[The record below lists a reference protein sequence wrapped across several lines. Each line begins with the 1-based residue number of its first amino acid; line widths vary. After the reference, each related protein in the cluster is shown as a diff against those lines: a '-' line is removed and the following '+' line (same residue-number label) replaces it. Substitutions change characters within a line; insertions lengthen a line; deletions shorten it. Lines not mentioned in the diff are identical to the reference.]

1 MQKHLQILYKSIRL
15 KVQIKGVQNMEK
27 LLDLAVQYD
36 GVKTKILPNGMQF
49 KKDKK
54 SVTYCPFTGTV
65 VSDEKG
71 KIKVHKRAGMELLK
85 KELHAAF
92 YQPVDLY
99 GTCGASK
106 PDMRKK
112 EYLIK
117 DCDNHYWLATDELSL
132 VGIAAENIIEV
143 PEGAEQLIELQH
155 FHGELRFVKKDKDL
169 FYLKAAHTNE
179 CWYGGK
185 ETVRNL
191 VGGFISL
198 WQRPALKSEYLVD
211 IRGKWE
217 LQLLTDDT
225 PESETC
231 LRVPDGAVKAYRN
244 NSGTVNFVNSDDD
257 YMNGV
262 TKGQWI
268 STHRG
273 KHETCGHVLLWQR
286 MESTSDLPFTT
297 PELSEEYQALCDRVE
312 AIDKE
317 AARYM
322 REEAPMLDS
331 FNNDGPLIESFNWEE
346 PPHGYNYW
354 SKLEKALLEPSSYNH
369 IGEKQEAPCAA
380 IGGKVAATLDEREHQ
395 YGSFEKVAATTVQLM
410 AIIGS
415 GESASKLSDS
425 QNEALHMICSKI
437 ARIVNGDVKYLDNWH
452 DISGYATLIEMELSK

>member
-36 GVKTKILPNGMQF
+36 SVKTKILPNGMQF
-49 KKDKK
+49 KKDKN
-54 SVTYCPFTGTV
+54 SVTYYSSTGTV
-65 VSDEKG
+65 ASDEKG
-71 KIKVHKRAGMELLK
+71 KIKVRKRAGMELLK

-99 GTCGASK
+99 KT
-106 PDMRKK
+106 
-112 EYLIK
+112 
-117 DCDNHYWLATDELSL
+117 
-132 VGIAAENIIEV
+132 
-143 PEGAEQLIELQH
+143 
-155 FHGELRFVKKDKDL
+155 
-169 FYLKAAHTNE
+169 
-179 CWYGGK
+179 
-185 ETVRNL
+185 
-191 VGGFISL
+191 
-198 WQRPALKSEYLVD
+198 SEYLVD

-231 LRVPDGAVKAYRN
+231 VRVPDGAVKAYRN

-268 STHRG
+268 LTHRG

-437 ARIVNGDVKYLDNWH
+437 ARIVNGDVKYIESWH
-452 DISGYATLIEMELSK
+452 DIAGYATLIENELSVEDGARNARLIYQRVINGKLQDI

>member
-36 GVKTKILPNGMQF
+36 GVKTKILPNGVQF

-54 SVTYCPFTGTV
+54 SVTYYPSTGTV

-71 KIKVHKRAGMELLK
+71 KIKVYKRAGMELLE

-99 GTCGASK
+99 KT
-106 PDMRKK
+106 
-112 EYLIK
+112 
-117 DCDNHYWLATDELSL
+117 
-132 VGIAAENIIEV
+132 
-143 PEGAEQLIELQH
+143 
-155 FHGELRFVKKDKDL
+155 
-169 FYLKAAHTNE
+169 
-179 CWYGGK
+179 
-185 ETVRNL
+185 
-191 VGGFISL
+191 
-198 WQRPALKSEYLVD
+198 SEYLVD

-231 LRVPDGAVKAYRN
+231 VRVPEGAVKAYRN
-244 NSGTVNFVNSDDD
+244 NSGTMNFVNSDDD

-286 MESTSDLPFTT
+286 ETLNDKVAIAGKARDYVYDTADHMKKMIKLRCKCNLGSLPFTT

-312 AIDKE
+312 VINKE

-331 FNNDGPLIESFNWEE
+331 FNNDGPLIESFNWAE

-369 IGEKQEAPCAA
+369 ISEAEEAPSAA
-380 IGGKVAATLDEREHQ
+380 IGEHSH
-395 YGSFEKVAATTVQLM
+395 YFKDV
-410 AIIGS
+410 
-415 GESASKLSDS
+415 SKLEVIDVYAVLELFGVTNPCM
-425 QNEALHMICSKI
+425 QHIVKKALCTGKRGHKDFAKDLQDI
-437 ARIVNGDVKYLDNWH
+437 ADTANRAV
-452 DISGYATLIEMELSK
+452 ELNKQFYG

>member
-36 GVKTKILPNGMQF
+36 GVKTKILPNGVQF

-54 SVTYCPFTGTV
+54 SVTYYPSTGTV

-71 KIKVHKRAGMELLK
+71 KIKVYKRAGMELLE

-99 GTCGASK
+99 KT
-106 PDMRKK
+106 
-112 EYLIK
+112 
-117 DCDNHYWLATDELSL
+117 
-132 VGIAAENIIEV
+132 
-143 PEGAEQLIELQH
+143 
-155 FHGELRFVKKDKDL
+155 
-169 FYLKAAHTNE
+169 
-179 CWYGGK
+179 
-185 ETVRNL
+185 
-191 VGGFISL
+191 
-198 WQRPALKSEYLVD
+198 SEYLVD

-217 LQLLTDDT
+217 LQLLTNDT
-225 PESETC
+225 PESEMC
-231 LRVPDGAVKAYRN
+231 VRVPDGAVKAYRN

-286 MESTSDLPFTT
+286 MENPNHHGIFTGLSDLPFTT

-331 FNNDGPLIESFNWEE
+331 FDGCGILNDSFVWKET
-346 PPHGYNYW
+346 PHGYNYW
-354 SKLEKALLEPSSYNH
+354 SKLEKALLEPLSYNH
-369 IGEKQEAPCAA
+369 IGEVEEAPSAA
-380 IGGKVAATLDEREHQ
+380 IGEHSH
-395 YGSFEKVAATTVQLM
+395 YFKDV
-410 AIIGS
+410 
-415 GESASKLSDS
+415 SKLEVIDVYAVLELFGVTNPCM
-425 QNEALHMICSKI
+425 QHIVKKALCTGKRGHKDFANDLQDI
-437 ARIVNGDVKYLDNWH
+437 ADTANRAVELNKQFYGQLNV
-452 DISGYATLIEMELSK
+452 LIH

>member
-36 GVKTKILPNGMQF
+36 GVKTKILPNGVQF

-54 SVTYCPFTGTV
+54 SVTYYPSTGTV

-71 KIKVHKRAGMELLK
+71 KIKVYKIAGMELLE

-99 GTCGASK
+99 KTS
-106 PDMRKK
+106 DMENKEMK
-112 EYLIK
+112 EYLDKDYVLRNIK
-117 DCDNHYWLATDELSL
+117 QTGGDNRVPSDW
-132 VGIAAENIIEV
+132 IEV
-143 PEGAEQLIELQH
+143 PEGASHLINTSTNNPKQLNFYKISEGNKYW
-155 FHGELRFVKKDKDL
+155 FSKVEWLRSHDVQSSFENDSV
-169 FYLKAAHTNE
+169 
-179 CWYGGK
+179 
-185 ETVRNL
+185 V
-191 VGGFISL
+191 
-198 WQRPALKSEYLVD
+198 WQRDTPKSEYLVD

-217 LQLLTDDT
+217 LQLLTNDT
-225 PESETC
+225 PESEMC
-231 LRVPDGAVKAYRN
+231 VRVPDGAEIAVRFNDDVANYGVCFYKN
-244 NSGTVNFVNSDDD
+244 NGGSVS
-257 YMNGV
+257 
-262 TKGQWI
+262 
-268 STHRG
+268 SS
-273 KHETCGHVLLWQR
+273 KHKCWQHDANWKMHELLDESHFDGDIDLSHSILWQR

-369 IGEKQEAPCAA
+369 IGEAEEAPSAA
-380 IGGKVAATLDEREHQ
+380 IGEHSH
-395 YGSFEKVAATTVQLM
+395 YFKDV
-410 AIIGS
+410 
-415 GESASKLSDS
+415 SKLEVIDVYAVLELFGVTNPCM
-425 QNEALHMICSKI
+425 QHIVKKALCTGKRGHKDFAKDLQDI
-437 ARIVNGDVKYLDNWH
+437 ADTANRAV
-452 DISGYATLIEMELSK
+452 ELNKQFYG

>member
-1 MQKHLQILYKSIRL
+1 MAQYYSKANTVSGRERKKEYMQKHLQILYKSIRL

-36 GVKTKILPNGMQF
+36 GVKTKILPNGVQF

-54 SVTYCPFTGTV
+54 SVSYYPSTGTV
-65 VSDEKG
+65 VSDENG
-71 KIKVHKRAGMELLK
+71 KIKVYKRSGMELLK

-99 GTCGASK
+99 KT
-106 PDMRKK
+106 
-112 EYLIK
+112 
-117 DCDNHYWLATDELSL
+117 
-132 VGIAAENIIEV
+132 
-143 PEGAEQLIELQH
+143 
-155 FHGELRFVKKDKDL
+155 
-169 FYLKAAHTNE
+169 
-179 CWYGGK
+179 
-185 ETVRNL
+185 
-191 VGGFISL
+191 
-198 WQRPALKSEYLVD
+198 SEYLVD

-231 LRVPDGAVKAYRN
+231 VRVPEGAVKAYRN

-286 MESTSDLPFTT
+286 MENPNHHGIFTGLSDLPFTT

-322 REEAPMLDS
+322 REEAPMMDRFIDYPSLS
-331 FNNDGPLIESFNWEE
+331 GSFNWEYT
-346 PPHGYNYW
+346 PHGYNYW
-354 SKLEKALLEPSSYNH
+354 SKLEQALLEPSSYNH
-369 IGEKQEAPCAA
+369 IGEKQEAPSAA
-380 IGGKVAATLDEREHQ
+380 IGEHSHYFIDVSDVDEVDFYEIALRYNVTNPCIQHILKKCLAVGKRGHKDFAKDLQD
-395 YGSFEKVAATTVQLM
+395 
-410 AIIGS
+410 
-415 GESASKLSDS
+415 
-425 QNEALHMICSKI
+425 I
-437 ARIVNGDVKYLDNWH
+437 ADTANRAV
-452 DISGYATLIEMELSK
+452 ELNKQFHG

>member
-1 MQKHLQILYKSIRL
+1 
-15 KVQIKGVQNMEK
+15 MEK

-36 GVKTKILPNGMQF
+36 GVKTKILPNGVQF

-54 SVTYCPFTGTV
+54 SVTYHPSTGTV

-71 KIKVHKRAGMELLK
+71 KIKVYERVGMELLK

-99 GTCGASK
+99 GTS
-106 PDMRKK
+106 DMENKEMK
-112 EYLIK
+112 EYLEPMPNG
-117 DCDNHYWLATDELSL
+117 DYRYHRDEGFSI
-132 VGIAAENIIEV
+132 GGDWIEV
-143 PEGAEQLIELQH
+143 PEGASHLLNTSTNNPKQLNFYKLS
-155 FHGELRFVKKDKDL
+155 GENKYWF
-169 FYLKAAHTNE
+169 
-179 CWYGGK
+179 GK
-185 ETVRNL
+185 GEWIKSHDVQSNFENNS
-191 VGGFISL
+191 VV
-198 WQRPALKSEYLVD
+198 WQRPTTKSEYLVD

-225 PESETC
+225 PESGTC
-231 LRVPDGAVKAYRN
+231 VRVPDGAVKAYRN

-322 REEAPMLDS
+322 REEAPTLDS
-331 FNNDGPLIESFNWEE
+331 FDGCGILNDSFVWKESPYGF
-346 PPHGYNYW
+346 GYW
-354 SKLEKALLEPSSYNH
+354 SKLEQALLEPSSYNH

-380 IGGKVAATLDEREHQ
+380 IGEHSH
-395 YGSFEKVAATTVQLM
+395 YFKDV
-410 AIIGS
+410 
-415 GESASKLSDS
+415 SKLEVIDVYAVLELFGVTNPCI
-425 QNEALHMICSKI
+425 QHIVKKALCTGKRGHKDFAKDLQDI
-437 ARIVNGDVKYLDNWH
+437 ADTANRAV
-452 DISGYATLIEMELSK
+452 ELNKQFYG

>member
-27 LLDLAVQYD
+27 LLDLAAQYD
-36 GVKTKILPNGMQF
+36 GVKTKILPNGVQF

-54 SVTYCPFTGTV
+54 SVTYYPSTGTV

-71 KIKVHKRAGMELLK
+71 KIKVYKRAGMELLE

-99 GTCGASK
+99 KT
-106 PDMRKK
+106 
-112 EYLIK
+112 
-117 DCDNHYWLATDELSL
+117 
-132 VGIAAENIIEV
+132 
-143 PEGAEQLIELQH
+143 
-155 FHGELRFVKKDKDL
+155 
-169 FYLKAAHTNE
+169 
-179 CWYGGK
+179 
-185 ETVRNL
+185 
-191 VGGFISL
+191 
-198 WQRPALKSEYLVD
+198 SEYLVD

-225 PESETC
+225 PESGTC
-231 LRVPDGAVKAYRN
+231 VRVPDGAVKAYRN

-257 YMNGV
+257 YMNGA

-273 KHETCGHVLLWQR
+273 KHETRGHVLLWQR

-297 PELSEEYQALCDRVE
+297 SELSEEYQALCDRVE
-312 AIDKE
+312 LIDKE

-380 IGGKVAATLDEREHQ
+380 IGEHSH
-395 YGSFEKVAATTVQLM
+395 YFKDV
-410 AIIGS
+410 
-415 GESASKLSDS
+415 SKLEVIDVYAVLELFGVTNPCM
-425 QNEALHMICSKI
+425 QHIVKKALCTGKRGHKDFAKDLQDI
-437 ARIVNGDVKYLDNWH
+437 ADTANRAV
-452 DISGYATLIEMELSK
+452 ELNKQFYG

>member
-36 GVKTKILPNGMQF
+36 GVKTKILPNGVQF

-54 SVTYCPFTGTV
+54 SVTYYPSTGTV
-65 VSDEKG
+65 ASDEKG
-71 KIKVHKRAGMELLK
+71 KIKVYKRAGMELLE

-99 GTCGASK
+99 KT
-106 PDMRKK
+106 
-112 EYLIK
+112 
-117 DCDNHYWLATDELSL
+117 
-132 VGIAAENIIEV
+132 
-143 PEGAEQLIELQH
+143 
-155 FHGELRFVKKDKDL
+155 
-169 FYLKAAHTNE
+169 
-179 CWYGGK
+179 
-185 ETVRNL
+185 
-191 VGGFISL
+191 
-198 WQRPALKSEYLVD
+198 SEYLVD

-231 LRVPDGAVKAYRN
+231 VRVPDGAEIAVRFNDDVANYGVCFYKN
-244 NSGTVNFVNSDDD
+244 NGGSVS
-257 YMNGV
+257 
-262 TKGQWI
+262 
-268 STHRG
+268 SS
-273 KHETCGHVLLWQR
+273 KHKCWQHDANWKMHELLDESHFDGDIDLSHSILWQR

-312 AIDKE
+312 VINKE

-331 FNNDGPLIESFNWEE
+331 FNNDGPLIESFNWAE

-369 IGEKQEAPCAA
+369 IGEAKEAPSAA

>member
-36 GVKTKILPNGMQF
+36 GVKTKILPNGVQF

-54 SVTYCPFTGTV
+54 SVTYYPSTETV

-71 KIKVHKRAGMELLK
+71 KIKVNKRASMELLK
-85 KELHAAF
+85 KELHTAF
-92 YQPVDLY
+92 YHPVDLY
-99 GTCGASK
+99 KT
-106 PDMRKK
+106 
-112 EYLIK
+112 
-117 DCDNHYWLATDELSL
+117 
-132 VGIAAENIIEV
+132 
-143 PEGAEQLIELQH
+143 
-155 FHGELRFVKKDKDL
+155 
-169 FYLKAAHTNE
+169 
-179 CWYGGK
+179 
-185 ETVRNL
+185 
-191 VGGFISL
+191 
-198 WQRPALKSEYLVD
+198 SEYLVD

-231 LRVPDGAVKAYRN
+231 VRVPEGAVKAYRN

-297 PELSEEYQALCDRVE
+297 SELSEEYQALCDRVE

-317 AARYM
+317 AA
-322 REEAPMLDS
+322 PMLVS
-331 FNNDGPLIESFNWEE
+331 FNNDGPLIESFNWVE

-354 SKLEKALLEPSSYNH
+354 SKLNQALLEPSSYNH
-369 IGEKQEAPCAA
+369 IGEAEEAPPAA

-395 YGSFEKVAATTVQLM
+395 YGSFEKVAATTVQLI

>member
-36 GVKTKILPNGMQF
+36 GVKTKILPNGVQF

-54 SVTYCPFTGTV
+54 SVTYYPSTGTV

-99 GTCGASK
+99 KT
-106 PDMRKK
+106 
-112 EYLIK
+112 
-117 DCDNHYWLATDELSL
+117 
-132 VGIAAENIIEV
+132 
-143 PEGAEQLIELQH
+143 
-155 FHGELRFVKKDKDL
+155 
-169 FYLKAAHTNE
+169 
-179 CWYGGK
+179 
-185 ETVRNL
+185 
-191 VGGFISL
+191 
-198 WQRPALKSEYLVD
+198 SEYLVD

-231 LRVPDGAVKAYRN
+231 VRVPDGAVKAYRN

-286 MESTSDLPFTT
+286 MENPNHHGIFTRCRQVAVDLPFTT

-312 AIDKE
+312 VIDKE

-331 FNNDGPLIESFNWEE
+331 FNNDGPLIESFNWAE

-354 SKLEKALLEPSSYNH
+354 SKLEQALLEPLSYNH
-369 IGEKQEAPCAA
+369 IGEAEEAPSAA